1 MNIPSTFISH
11 DLGHGSL
18 LFQGV
23 IPETDW
29 VTASFFAALWD
40 LKPAERPW
48 IMIHGRPVQ
57 IPRWQQAY
65 EQDYRFSGRVSTA
78 VPVPQLLL
86 PLWNW
91 IQQAVDPRLNGMLL
105 SWYDSATG
113 DYIGAHHDKTKDI
126 VPGSPIV
133 TVSFGASRIFR
144 LTHGKT
150 PDRQVRNFE
159 ATAGAVFVMPWDT
172 NKEWKH
178 EVPHRKCD
186 TGRRVSVT
194 FRAFSPERKSKV

>member
-1 MNIPSTFISH
+1 MTFPNSFSTH
-11 DLGHGSL
+11 DLGNGCL
-18 LFQGV
+18 LFQGQ

-29 VTASFFAALWD
+29 LTASFFAALWD
-40 LKPAERPW
+40 LRPAERPW

-78 VPVPQLLL
+78 LPAPPVLE
-86 PLWNW
+86 PLWTW
-91 IQQAVDPRLNGMLL
+91 VRQAIDVRLSGILL
-105 SWYDSATG
+105 NWYDGATC

-150 PDRQVRNFE
+150 PDRQVRNFD
-159 ATAGAVFVMPWDT
+159 ATAGTVFVMPWDT
-172 NKEWKH
+172 NKAWKH
-178 EVPHRKCD
+178 EVPHRKSD
-186 TGRRVSVT
+186 SGRRVSVT
-194 FRAFSPERKSKV
+194 FRAFSPERKSKG